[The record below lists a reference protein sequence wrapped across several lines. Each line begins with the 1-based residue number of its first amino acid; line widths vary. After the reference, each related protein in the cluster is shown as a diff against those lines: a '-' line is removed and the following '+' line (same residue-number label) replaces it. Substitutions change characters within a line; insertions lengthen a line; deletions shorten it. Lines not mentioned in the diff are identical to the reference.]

1 MASTNEE
8 LASALKMF
16 SRFFDL
22 IHQPLAVINERG
34 EYVYYNQESADLDGY
49 SIEQAMGKHMLDVYP
64 SMKENQ
70 STMLSSLKDGVEYIG
85 HYQIYY
91 NARGQAVDYQHTTAP
106 LYSSK
111 GNMVGVIE
119 IGSNMSGVRRLQEQV
134 VELNHLLYAQG
145 HEKHHAIITENAE
158 MLANIAKA
166 KRLAVS
172 NIPVT
177 IVGETGT
184 GKELFSRLIHQC
196 SKRANK
202 PFIALN
208 CGALPPTLVES
219 TLFGTMRGAYTGA
232 ENSQGYLELAN
243 GGTLFLDELNAM
255 PIEMQSKLLRFLQD
269 KTFWRL
275 GGQQPIH
282 SDVRII
288 AAMNEAPARLIQQ
301 ERLRPDLFYRLN
313 VGMLM
318 LPPLRT
324 RPEDI
329 PLLANYFIDKYRSE
343 VPQDIHGLSE
353 AARIALLSHTWPG
366 NVRMLENAIVRS
378 MIMQETDGMLKKI
391 VFENEELSLG
401 GPENPTQPPSLPV
414 AEPDNESSLEARV
427 ASYERG
433 LIETA
438 LDTYQGNIAAAARSL
453 NVSRTTLNYKVQKYG
468 IRFGVVHR

>member
-1 MASTNEE
+1 MASTNQE
-8 LASALKMF
+8 LASALRMF

-49 SIEQAMGKHMLDVYP
+49 SIERAMGKHMLDVYP
-64 SMKENQ
+64 GMKETQ
-70 STMLSSLKDGVEYIG
+70 STMLSSLKKGVEYIG

-106 LYSSK
+106 LYASD
-111 GNMVGVIE
+111 GGMVGVIE
-119 IGSNMSGVRRLQEQV
+119 IGRNMSGVRRLQEQV
-134 VELNHLLYAQG
+134 VELNQLLYADH
-145 HEKHHAIITENAE
+145 HEKHHAIITENPE
-158 MLANIAKA
+158 MLSHIAKA
-166 KRLAVS
+166 KRLAAS

-208 CGALPPTLVES
+208 CGALPPTLIES
-219 TLFGTMRGAYTGA
+219 TLFGTVRGAYTGA

-275 GGQQPIH
+275 GGQQQLH
-282 SDVRII
+282 SDVRIV
-288 AAMNEAPARLIQQ
+288 AAMNEAPVKLIQQ
-301 ERLRPDLFYRLN
+301 ERLRADLFYRLS
-313 VGMLM
+313 VGMLT
-318 LPPLRT
+318 LPPLRA
-324 RPEDI
+324 RPE
-329 PLLANYFIDKYRSE
+329 
-343 VPQDIHGLSE
+343 DIHGLSE
-353 AARIALLSHTWPG
+353 TARNDLLNHAWPG

-378 MIMQETDGMLKKI
+378 MIMQEKDGLLKHI
-391 VFENEELSLG
+391 IFEQDELNLG
-401 GPENPTQPPSLPV
+401 V
-414 AEPDNESSLEARV
+414 AEAATGNPLPPLPDPQYEGSLEVRV
-427 ASYERG
+427 ANYERH

-438 LDTYQGNIAAAARSL
+438 LDTHQGNIAAAARSL
-453 NVSRTTLNYKVQKYG
+453 NVSRTTLQYKVQKYG
-468 IRFGVVHR
+468 IRFGVVRN

>member
-8 LASALKMF
+8 LAAALKMF

-49 SIEQAMGKHMLDVYP
+49 SIEQALGKHMLDVYP
-64 SMKENQ
+64 SMKETQ
-70 STMLSSLKDGVEYIG
+70 STMLSSLKKGVEYIG

-106 LYSSK
+106 LWSSD
-111 GNMVGVIE
+111 GSMIGVIE
-119 IGSNMSGVRRLQEQV
+119 IGRNMSGVRRLQEQV
-134 VELNHLLYAQG
+134 VELNHLLYADR

-158 MLANIAKA
+158 MLHNIAKA
-166 KRLAVS
+166 NRLAAS

-196 SKRANK
+196 SKRADK

-208 CGALPPTLVES
+208 CGALPPTLIES
-219 TLFGTMRGAYTGA
+219 TLFGTVRGAYTGA

-275 GGQQPIH
+275 GGQQQIH
-282 SDVRII
+282 SDVRIV
-288 AAMNEAPARLIQQ
+288 AAMNETPARLIQTGK
-301 ERLRPDLFYRLN
+301 LRADLFYRLN
-313 VGMLM
+313 VGMLT
-318 LPPLRT
+318 LPPLRK

-329 PLLANYFIDKYRSE
+329 ALLANYFIDKYRND

-353 AARIALLSHTWPG
+353 AARIALLHHTWPG

-378 MIMQETDGMLKKI
+378 MIMQENDGMLKKI
-391 VFENEELSLG
+391 VFEEEELSLG
-401 GPENPTQPPSLPV
+401 VTDIPTVVSRPVSAESEGDGSLDVQV
-414 AEPDNESSLEARV
+414 ARFEKS
-427 ASYERG
+427 

-438 LDTYQGNIAAAARSL
+438 LNTCQGNIAAAARSL
-453 NVSRTTLNYKVQKYG
+453 NISRTTLQYKVQKYA
-468 IRFGVVHR
+468 IRFGVVSD